1 MTKADKFIRAIA
13 ILQFIPTLMF
23 PPAVLAGA
31 KITVLALPL
40 VLFALLG
47 WGLVRRRPWALTM
60 SVFMQGFN
68 IIIRVLMLLPRV
80 VNNGAIDMAWLV
92 SSILAVAL
100 SLVFLFL
107 LEKPDVQIAITA

>member
-1 MTKADKFIRAIA
+1 MTKADKFIWAIA
-13 ILQFIPTLMF
+13 VLQFIPTLMF
-23 PPAVLAGA
+23 PPAVLASA

-60 SVFMQGFN
+60 SVFVQGFN
-68 IIIRVLMLLPRV
+68 VIIRVLMLLPRV
-80 VNNGAIDMAWLV
+80 VTNGRVDVAWLV
-92 SSILAVAL
+92 FSILAVAL